1 MLLKLGVPVIKKLLE
16 MQIAIEKENLE
27 AFRVASKNMEMKMAY
42 QMAIAV
48 KTVVKNHKGAMK
60 VRDNFLK
67 LLEDL
72 CSFTK
77 DKIPMRTLKKMQTK
91 NLAFGTASDSK
102 LNEMAYQD
110 LKRNSPGV
118 FEAHMKGYKAFVLQ
132 KKKDKEAAK
141 AKGEVAE
148 VKSGT
153 QGLLKVSG
161 ILEAFVIKVNFS
173 LKKVFFGMLDDKNSV
188 CISS

>member
-141 AKGEVAE
+141 ANGMHELKEDGLHKVLAGVTDPQEVMR
-148 VKSGT
+148 V
-153 QGLLKVSG
+153 
-161 ILEAFVIKVNFS
+161 
-173 LKKVFFGMLDDKNSV
+173 VFTAGY
-188 CISS
+188 